1 MAIKPRSQKAGEK
14 KTPNPA
20 DIERLAQS
28 LADKPYGE
36 QMPASPTQ
44 TSPTQTKIPES
55 EKAKP
60 ITISLPPS
68 LIANIQDQA
77 ISNKR
82 AGLDLRTVS
91 AIIKDALEKAGY

>member
-36 QMPASPTQ
+36 QMPA
-44 TSPTQTKIPES
+44 SPTQTKIPES